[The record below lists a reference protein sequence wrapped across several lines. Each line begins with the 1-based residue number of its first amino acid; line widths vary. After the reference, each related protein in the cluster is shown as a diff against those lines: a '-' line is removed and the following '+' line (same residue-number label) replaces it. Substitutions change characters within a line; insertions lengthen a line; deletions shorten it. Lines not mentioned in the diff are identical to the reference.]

1 MELRNNSPGKVS
13 AEGKLARSNA
23 KNHRSL
29 PPIPTRSPHFPFLF
43 DPIRSIRA
51 PKFLSPSSHSF
62 VRPELLTVQLS
73 DFKRLR
79 REEKSP
85 QVKFL
90 LDFATRSTFRPIH
103 PSYYIYI
110 YSCIIRTI
118 LLYLASIEQRK
129 TERG

>member
-29 PPIPTRSPHFPFLF
+29 PPIPPPPIFLSF
-43 DPIRSIRA
+43 SIRFA
-51 PKFLSPSSHSF
+51 RF
-62 VRPELLTVQLS
+62 VRPSFSPPPPILLFDQLLAVQLS

-129 TERG
+129 TKRG